1 MRESMLGGNAV
12 CIIFKKTIDRW
23 MAIPYNHPQIHLKK
37 EIEPKSWTTPT
48 VATLTEVTLT
58 VNY

>member
-1 MRESMLGGNAV
+1 MRESIPGGNAV

-48 VATLTEVTLT
+48 VATLTEVTFT
-58 VNY
+58 AN

>member
-23 MAIPYNHPQIHLKK
+23 MAIPYNHPQVHLKK

>member
-1 MRESMLGGNAV
+1 MLGGNAV

-23 MAIPYNHPQIHLKK
+23 MAIPYNHSQIHLKK